1 MNTIIINLLLLIP
14 MGQHEG
20 RQLYSIV
27 DTETNKVIENA
38 YIEEIKAYC
47 LTGKF
52 EYDEETK

>member
-20 RQLYSIV
+20 RQLYSVV
-27 DTETNKVIENA
+27 DTRTNEVIESA
-38 YIEEIKAYC
+38 YIEEVKAYC

-52 EYDEETK
+52 TYDEDL

>member
-1 MNTIIINLLLLIP
+1 MNPLIFKLLLLIP

>member
-20 RQLYSIV
+20 RQLYSVV
-27 DTETNKVIENA
+27 DTRTNQVIENA
-38 YIEEIKAYC
+38 YLEEVKAYC

-52 EYDEETK
+52 EYNEDL

>member
-20 RQLYSIV
+20 RQLYSVV
-27 DTETNKVIENA
+27 DTRTNEVIESA
-38 YIEEIKAYC
+38 YLEEVKVYC

-52 EYDEETK
+52 TYDEDL